1 MQNCEATGMPSPTI
15 TWLRPNGEVV
25 TVIGGAPQFGTLRG
39 SDTGVY
45 ACVANNPAGERRAE
59 FTVTVQD
66 TPLITESPQNKEV
79 RYGQDPVFR
88 CVAIGPPTPNI
99 TWSKPGSAI
108 QMGHVTTTNELHLFS
123 VTDSDVGTYQCTAD
137 NGLGTATASATLTI
151 LDIPMVR
158 FISPSTS
165 LEVGNSFVLNC
176 TASGPPS
183 TIVQWYH
190 NATLLPDPSTPGIQI
205 SPSGVLTVFSAAL
218 SHSGEYTCNAST
230 SYEYSVARVT
240 VIVGSK

>member
-1 MQNCEATGMPSPTI
+1 MLTHHQVSLPPSP
-15 TWLRPNGEVV
+15 
-25 TVIGGAPQFGTLRG
+25 
-39 SDTGVY
+39 
-45 ACVANNPAGERRAE
+45 
-59 FTVTVQD
+59 
-66 TPLITESPQNKEV
+66 
-79 RYGQDPVFR
+79 
-88 CVAIGPPTPNI
+88 PPSSLPP
-99 TWSKPGSAI
+99 SLP
-108 QMGHVTTTNELHLFS
+108 
-123 VTDSDVGTYQCTAD
+123 
-137 NGLGTATASATLTI
+137 
-151 LDIPMVR
+151 DIPMVR